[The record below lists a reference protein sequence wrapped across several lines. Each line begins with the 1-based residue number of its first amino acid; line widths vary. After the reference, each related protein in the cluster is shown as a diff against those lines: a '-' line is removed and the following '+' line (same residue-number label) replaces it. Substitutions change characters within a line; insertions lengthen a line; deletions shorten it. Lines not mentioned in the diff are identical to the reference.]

1 MAKTKEFQVTAG
13 KLGARLRGDSKRALG
28 AIRRG
33 LVRAAVVGEAI
44 VAEATPVDTAN
55 TRNAWRVRLTRDG
68 ADLINDSPTAV
79 FLEEGTR
86 PHRPPLLPLVRWA
99 MRKKGLGGS
108 TTITRLEDAPD
119 EAVGMAVGIANKIER
134 KGTRPVHM
142 VRSNLTRLT
151 QIARRNVEAE
161 LERENDRGGNDGS

>member
-1 MAKTKEFQVTAG
+1 MKIKICG
-13 KLGARLRGDSKRALG
+13 
-28 AIRRG
+28 
-33 LVRAAVVGEAI
+33 
-44 VAEATPVDTAN
+44 
-55 TRNAWRVRLTRDG
+55 
-68 ADLINDSPTAV
+68 
-79 FLEEGTR
+79 
-86 PHRPPLLPLVRWA
+86 
-99 MRKKGLGGS
+99 
-108 TTITRLEDAPD
+108 ITRLEDAPD